1 MTGSELVA
9 PAAILVTW
17 LSSPVPLMALLDFIL
32 NLVGLLLWFNWRA
45 ARFDPLSVSRPATLA
60 GTIRR
65 AEKTAFKRWHLPFAL
80 LGLLLL
86 RVPLY
91 VEFGSA
97 LNWTGKIDIGTI
109 SLPFKSNATSYVPM
123 LLYSFYSFGVVLAV
137 FLIWVLLLSALKSA
151 APESDSLRQLL
162 QLHLG
167 RVERWSRGPKLLL
180 PLLAIAPVWWLAS
193 WPLTFYGILP
203 APSGMLA
210 RLLQALLV
218 GLGSYLAW
226 KFLLVGIF
234 ALYFV
239 SSYVFFGRQPFW
251 QHLDLVAR
259 QLLAPLRKLPLRLGK
274 FDFAP
279 LVGIVLVLGIAYV
292 AEQGIKTPQRFNAAG
307 QPLGRLVNLPGLV
320 DFYERVSK

>member
-1 MTGSELVA
+1 
-9 PAAILVTW
+9 
-17 LSSPVPLMALLDFIL
+17 MALLDFIL

-45 ARFDPLSVSRPATLA
+45 ARFDPISMSRPATLA

-65 AEKTAFKRWHLPFAL
+65 AEKATFKRWHVPFAL

-109 SLPFKSNATSYVPM
+109 AIPFNSNTASYLPM
-123 LLYSFYSFGVVLAV
+123 LLYSFYSFAVVLAV
-137 FLIWVLLLSALKSA
+137 FLIWVLLLSALKSSA
-151 APESDSLRQLL
+151 AESDSLRQLL

-167 RVERWSRGPKLLL
+167 LVERWSAGLKLLL
-180 PLLAIAPVWWLAS
+180 PLLVVTPLWWLAS
-193 WPLTFYGILP
+193 WPLTYYGVMP
-203 APSGMLA
+203 APGGMTA

-218 GLGSYLAW
+218 GVGSYLAW
-226 KFLLVGIF
+226 KFLLIGIF

-251 QHLDLVAR
+251 QHLELIAR
-259 QLLAPLRKLPLRLGK
+259 QLLTPLRRLPLRWGK
-274 FDFAP
+274 LDFAP
-279 LVGIVLVLGIAYV
+279 LVGIILVFGIAYV
-292 AEQGIKTPQRFNAAG
+292 AEHGIKTPKRYSADGKPQ
-307 QPLGRLVNLPGLV
+307 GRLIEIPGLV
-320 DFYERVSK
+320 DFYARVSK

>member
-1 MTGSELVA
+1 MG
-9 PAAILVTW
+9 
-17 LSSPVPLMALLDFIL
+17 LLDFIL

-45 ARFDPLSVSRPATLA
+45 ARFDPLSLSRPATLA

-80 LGLLLL
+80 VGLLLL

-109 SLPFKSNATSYVPM
+109 SLPFKANAASYMPM

-180 PLLAIAPVWWLAS
+180 PLLAITPIWWLAS
-193 WPLTFYGILP
+193 WPLTFYGIMP
-203 APSGMLA
+203 APDGLLA

-274 FDFAP
+274 LDFSP
-279 LVGIVLVLGIAYV
+279 LLGIVLVLGLAYV
-292 AEQGIKTPQRFNAAG
+292 AEQGIKTPQRYTAEG
-307 QPLGRLVNLPGLV
+307 KPRGRLVDLPGLV